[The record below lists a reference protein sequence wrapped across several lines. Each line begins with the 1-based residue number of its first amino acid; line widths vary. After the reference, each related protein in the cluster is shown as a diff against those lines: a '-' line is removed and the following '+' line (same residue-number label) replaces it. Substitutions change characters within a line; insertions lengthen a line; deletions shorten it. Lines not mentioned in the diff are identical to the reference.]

1 VAEEVIIFRNVV
13 GDIHRDDLNRWKK
26 MIAKLGLIADEK
38 IRGKMLAIAISLGE
52 DTTNFYL
59 YEQGTLYQLHIDYLR
74 LKKGDGRI
82 AQAIE
87 WLITTSR
94 LRGEKYTTGKNEL
107 WRIVYLNG
115 LVMDEGPYVERK
127 LSPDFDLRITREA
140 LMGYIYMT
148 MDTYMEA
155 RTGEDRDLEADV
167 LKQLQGYVEELA
179 KVDELLQSQN
189 RS

>member
-1 VAEEVIIFRNVV
+1 MADEVIIFRNIV
-13 GDIHRDDLNRWKK
+13 GDIHREDLNRWKK
-26 MIAKLGLIADEK
+26 MIAKLGLVADEK
-38 IRGKMLAIAISLGE
+38 IRGKMLAIAIPVGE

-59 YEQGTLYQLHIDYLR
+59 YEHGSFYQLHVDYLR

-82 AQAIE
+82 AQAVE

-94 LRGEKYTTGKNEL
+94 LRGEKYTTGQNEL

-115 LVMDEGPYVERK
+115 LIMDEGPYVERK
-127 LSPDFDLRITREA
+127 MSPDFDLRLSREA

-155 RTGEDRDLEADV
+155 RTGDDREREAEE
-167 LKQLQGYVEELA
+167 LKRLQGYVEELA
-179 KVDELLQSQN
+179 KVDELLRSQKH
-189 RS
+189 S